1 MVEFSQR
8 KLWQVIHGKSM
19 SILFLTLRERR
30 GFGPCTRLPSW
41 KGMIF
46 ADGIKNSDSAYG
58 LVLVELKLLGSI
70 GFPKTVKQ
78 RAQYKFAEILRKGV
92 TSANLVICDWEM

>member
-1 MVEFSQR
+1 MASNSRE
-8 KLWQVIHGKSM
+8 IHEHLVLDFEGKKRVWA
-19 SILFLTLRERR
+19 LYKAAFLERYDSLLM
-30 GFGPCTRLPSW
+30 GS
-41 KGMIF
+41 
-46 ADGIKNSDSAYG
+46 NSDSAYG

-92 TSANLVICDWEM
+92 TSANLVMCD